1 MAPAAKTYRIARKQR
16 QQERVVEDSPT
27 ATEELYEEQQ
37 EAPVED
43 RSTDVEGFLGGSH
56 DTSVLRDYENHIAI
70 RIWNGEERP
79 ELKLS
84 SHERKM
90 AKFRRLALEI
100 EGLVAVSGLS
110 PVIACSLDT
119 GDRRLMFAFVE
130 RWHKETSSFHLPV
143 GEVTITLDDVALLL
157 HLPIVGAFHSFEQL
171 HVGDAVEMLVEL
183 LESATYAWGAAA
195 LVHMY
200 DNLNEVSKSTAR
212 QLAGYI
218 TPLQCW
224 IYKHFSSVG
233 SALAAEDYDERR
245 SCTCQWISGKALPV
259 STYHRCLDRLTP
271 DVVCWIPYGDHRSFR
286 EFEVITFFG
295 HLRWG
300 PLTVIH

>member
-1 MAPAAKTYRIARKQR
+1 MQ
-16 QQERVVEDSPT
+16 
-27 ATEELYEEQQ
+27 
-37 EAPVED
+37 
-43 RSTDVEGFLGGSH
+43 
-56 DTSVLRDYENHIAI
+56 
-70 RIWNGEERP
+70 ERP

-130 RWHKETSSFHLPV
+130 RWHKETSSFHLLV

-183 LESATYAWGAAA
+183 LEVSAT
-195 LVHMY
+195 
-200 DNLNEVSKSTAR
+200 KAR
-212 QLAGYI
+212 AKTIQCHGSYVRLSW
-218 TPLQCW
+218 LQ
-224 IYKHFSSVG
+224 
-233 SALAAEDYDERR
+233 
-245 SCTCQWISGKALPV
+245 
-259 STYHRCLDRLTP
+259 
-271 DVVCWIPYGDHRSFR
+271 DVYQMKINACH
-286 EFEVITFFG
+286 
-295 HLRWG
+295 
-300 PLTVIH
+300 